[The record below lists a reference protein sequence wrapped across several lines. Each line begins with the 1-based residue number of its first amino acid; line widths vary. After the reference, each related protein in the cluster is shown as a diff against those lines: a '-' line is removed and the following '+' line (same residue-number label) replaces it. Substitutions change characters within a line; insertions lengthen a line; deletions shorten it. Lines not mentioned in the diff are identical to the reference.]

1 MDIDIDR
8 SSALSLRVSL
18 ARPSLIEPST
28 AAGKHCGT
36 CTGAW
41 HGVRAVRM
49 TKECYKKRQACRA
62 SAVQRSGADPERDAV
77 RCGAR
82 QLARSHLFG
91 AVWQQRNVH
100 VQRLSKQ
107 AGRRPERRRVRRG
120 AAEGRRVRSM
130 QCGAGCTW
138 RSTHVWHSVAT
149 CSGARPSNCN
159 LVHALHSEQASG
171 AGPG

>member
-91 AVWQQRNVH
+91 AVWQQRNV
-100 VQRLSKQ
+100 QRLSKR
-107 AGRRPERRRVRRG
+107 AGRRPEWRRLMQASATRCS
-120 AAEGRRVRSM
+120 AEGRRECDR
-130 QCGAGCTW
+130 
-138 RSTHVWHSVAT
+138 
-149 CSGARPSNCN
+149 CSAARGARGAARTCGTVWQRAAVP
-159 LVHALHSEQASG
+159 AQAT
-171 AGPG
+171 AT